1 MAVVEA
7 TRTAVKVQYI
17 EMQGDTLTPVSIFQK
32 LQGTKKFLLES
43 SLKHSDV
50 GRYSFIGA
58 CPAFEL
64 VSEGTNNRLIMAGSE
79 ETAIEGNPLK
89 IVENLLPQ
97 IEADVPF
104 PFFGGAAGYAG
115 YDVIRLYEDIGHVP
129 DASLGLP
136 DCHFMFFEEVI
147 VYDHLEQ
154 KVYIAGVP
162 LLAVTSDESLA
173 ARLEKRR
180 IELAKP
186 HFEIDPASFLLG
198 TFTAEITKQTF
209 IDKVNTVKRHIE
221 EGDIFQAVLSQR
233 MSSKFSGDS
242 FSCYRRLRTHNPS
255 PYMFYFDF
263 GAYSVMGVSPESLV
277 KMCGRM
283 VYSNP
288 IAGTRPRGKSR
299 EEDLALSDELKRD
312 EKELAEHRMLVDL
325 GRNDLGRICQFG
337 TVQVSKYLQI
347 EKYRHVMHLVSE
359 LEGKL
364 RPEFSPLDALAACL
378 PAGTVSGAPKIRAMQ
393 IINEI
398 EGMKRGLYSGAI
410 GYISAGGQMD
420 FALAIR
426 TMVIKDD
433 TAFIQAG
440 AGIVHD
446 SIPELEYE
454 ETIYKLKA
462 FLGGLE

>member
-1 MAVVEA
+1 MVEA
-7 TRTAVKVQYI
+7 TRTAVKVQFI

-43 SLKHSDV
+43 SLNNWDV

-58 CPAFEL
+58 RPAFEL
-64 VSEGTNNRLIMAGSE
+64 VSEGTKNRLIIAGE
-79 ETAIEGNPLK
+79 EEMAIEGNPLK
-89 IVENLLPQ
+89 IVENLLPP

-115 YDVIRLYEDIGHVP
+115 YDVIRLYEDIGQVP
-129 DASLGLP
+129 EGSLGMP
-136 DCHFMFFEEVI
+136 DCHFMFFEEAI

-162 LLAVTSDESLA
+162 LLATTSDESLA

-180 IELAKP
+180 IELANP
-186 HFEIDPASFLLG
+186 LSEVAPAPFTLG
-198 TFTAEITKQTF
+198 TFTGEISKQTF
-209 IDKVNTVKRHIE
+209 MDKVKAVKRHIE

-233 MSSKFSGDS
+233 LSSKFSGDS

-277 KMCGRM
+277 KIRGRT

-288 IAGTRPRGKSR
+288 IAGTRPRGKSL
-299 EEDLALSDELKRD
+299 EEDLALSDELKHD

-325 GRNDLGRICQFG
+325 GRNDLGRICEFG

-364 RPEFSPLDALAACL
+364 RREFSPLDALAACL

-393 IINEI
+393 IINEL

-410 GYISAGGQMD
+410 GYLSAGGQMD

-426 TMVIKDD
+426 TMIIKDGQ
-433 TAFIQAG
+433 AFIQAG

-462 FLGGLE
+462 FLGGLV